1 MGIWTLSD
9 QSKLTYSLTSSRI
22 LEVPFTGLVMTDS
35 SLDILYPL
43 HHPSDKG
50 KSYYFLWLDW
60 LESNQLPIRYERTAL
75 TNELQSNLVWLVYDF
90 LVFSFLDV
98 IDYFILVS
106 VVYDCWWH
114 TIYKISILSADV
126 AYDTDRRET
135 LVCATSFHSYARA
148 ILFRFIGL

>member
-1 MGIWTLSD
+1 MIWKSVLGIFIYFYKKGDGGKDLSLAVGIWTLSD

-22 LEVPFTGLVMTDS
+22 LEVPFTGLVMTDC

-75 TNELQSNLVWLVYDF
+75 T
-90 LVFSFLDV
+90 
-98 IDYFILVS
+98 
-106 VVYDCWWH
+106 
-114 TIYKISILSADV
+114 K
-126 AYDTDRRET
+126 AYN
-135 LVCATSFHSYARA
+135 
-148 ILFRFIGL
+148 I